1 MSAFVPWRKLESL
14 EQFLNCLGIWS
25 IALVNESLQIN
36 HFVTKVFIVWVECHL
51 RNFVFEI
58 VEVALGQKILQV
70 ELLLW
75 ALVFN
80 NGIAKLVL
88 FLRGSLA
95 ES

>member
-1 MSAFVPWRKLESL
+1 MDD
-14 EQFLNCLGIWS
+14 
-25 IALVNESLQIN
+25 
-36 HFVTKVFIVWVECHL
+36 
-51 RNFVFEI
+51 FEI

-80 NGIAKLVL
+80 NRIAKLVL